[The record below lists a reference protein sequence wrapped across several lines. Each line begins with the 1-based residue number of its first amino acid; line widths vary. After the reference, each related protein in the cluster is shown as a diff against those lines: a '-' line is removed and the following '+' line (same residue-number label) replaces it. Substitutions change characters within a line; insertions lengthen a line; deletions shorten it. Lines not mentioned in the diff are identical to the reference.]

1 MSARRRVKEKTVLL
15 ESARPLNDPEM
26 LRPKTV
32 RTSGRADFRT
42 NQKDLIKFGGSVPQS

>member
-26 LRPKTV
+26 LRPQTV
-32 RTSGRADFRT
+32 RNHGRADFRT
-42 NQKDLIKFGGSVPQS
+42 NQKNFIKFGGSVPQS

>member
-1 MSARRRVKEKTVLL
+1 MSEKFMSARRRVKEVNVLL

-32 RTSGRADFRT
+32 RNHGRPDFRS
-42 NQKDLIKFGGSVPQS
+42 N